1 MDTPAPAPRRPELR
15 VRIAAL
21 LLVIGAFGLLLWRAQ
36 LFTVARPGDGPR
48 PLAIVAPEA
57 EPRAFAATL
66 PVVPVG
72 VMRVEPG
79 TVPLLVHYWAPWER
93 HSRNQITGL
102 DSLATLLGSEQVR
115 VVVVCFDPFPSV
127 ARYVR
132 RHGVRS
138 PVLLDLRRELQV
150 ALPCP
155 SMPYTWLLD
164 ANGRVLVSQP
174 GEVDWLAPGTRAAIE
189 AARESAARTRTV
201 REGT

>member
-1 MDTPAPAPRRPELR
+1 MDTPAPTPRRPELR
-15 VRIAAL
+15 LRIAAL

-48 PLAIVAPEA
+48 PLVVAPES
-57 EPRAFAATL
+57 EPRSFAATL

-93 HSRNQITGL
+93 HSRAQVAGL
-102 DSLATLLGSEQVR
+102 DSLAALLGPEQVR

-132 RHGVRS
+132 RHDVRS

-164 ANGRVLVSQP
+164 ADGRVLVSQP
-174 GEVDWLAPGTRAAIE
+174 GEVDWFAPGTRAAIE
-189 AARESAARTRTV
+189 AARASAASDRTV
-201 REGT
+201 RSGT

>member
-1 MDTPAPAPRRPELR
+1 MHAPAPTPRRPELR
-15 VRIAAL
+15 LRIAAL

-48 PLAIVAPEA
+48 PLVVAPES

-93 HSRNQITGL
+93 HSRAQVTGL
-102 DSLATLLGSEQVR
+102 DSLAALLGPEQVR

-132 RHGVRS
+132 RHDVRS

-164 ANGRVLVSQP
+164 ADGRVIVSQP
-174 GEVDWLAPGTRAAIE
+174 GEVDWFAPGTRAAIE
-189 AARESAARTRTV
+189 AARESATSDRTV
-201 REGT
+201 RSGT

>member
-1 MDTPAPAPRRPELR
+1 
-15 VRIAAL
+15 L

-48 PLAIVAPEA
+48 PLVVAPES

-93 HSRNQITGL
+93 HSRAQVTGL
-102 DSLATLLGSEQVR
+102 DSLAALLGPEQVR

-132 RHGVRS
+132 RHDVRS

-164 ANGRVLVSQP
+164 ADGRVIVSQP
-174 GEVDWLAPGTRAAIE
+174 GEVDWFAPGTRAAIE
-189 AARESAARTRTV
+189 AARESATSDRTV
-201 REGT
+201 RSGT